1 MSTEEVA
8 QLWSNVLNTKNPLR
22 WVISTVNDKNTGLD
36 VAASGCTGLSGFLE
50 ALEDA
55 SGIVYAG
62 FKVTGVDERGSVKS
76 IRSQYVKVS
85 MMTDDVPQLKRAK
98 ALQLKEAVDR
108 AFSGAS
114 VVIDVSSASEID
126 KIDLERR
133 LASAAGAHKPGR
145 YDFEGVEDDLQ
156 TDGAASPSA
165 QSPRESSLQQPAAAQ
180 VETPHVEK
188 VTEEKKA
195 SAEEE
200 TQPAAVS
207 ETPSATP
214 EAAPV
219 AAAAAPVG
227 AASENVATASTAT
240 LSAPTNALDAG
251 SLSIEEAWANVHDE
265 KSPTNFL
272 IVTFDGKD
280 PKSAEILATGTGS
293 LEFFKSL
300 FVEDKPIYAG
310 FRLRAVDDRGSVVS
324 VRPKIIYVSMIG
336 KDVRPVVRA
345 QAGAVKP
352 HFDNI
357 FSGFHISLFVSHA
370 TELTE
375 EDLIGRLRRSGGAHQ
390 PTGYDFSGKKGQEV

>member
-1 MSTEEVA
+1 MSTEAVA
-8 QLWSNVLNTKNPLR
+8 QLWSNVVNTKNPLR
-22 WVISTVNDKNTGLD
+22 WVISVVNDKYTGLD
-36 VAASGCTGLSGFLE
+36 VVASGSTGLSGFLA
-50 ALEDA
+50 ALGDVN
-55 SGIVYAG
+55 GIVYAG

-98 ALQLKEAVDR
+98 ALQLKDAVDR

-114 VVIDVSSASEID
+114 VVIDISSADEIE
-126 KIDLERR
+126 KGDLERR

-156 TDGAASPSA
+156 TDGAASPKGDAA
-165 QSPRESSLQQPAAAQ
+165 QSPREPALQ
-180 VETPHVEK
+180 
-188 VTEEKKA
+188 
-195 SAEEE
+195 
-200 TQPAAVS
+200 
-207 ETPSATP
+207 
-214 EAAPV
+214 APPPQ
-219 AAAAAPVG
+219 AAAAPESPKREETQ
-227 AASENVATASTAT
+227 A
-240 LSAPTNALDAG
+240 APTAVAEAATGEPSGDKQEAAPTPAPSSEPAAPSPAATPAPAAAVANALDNG
-251 SLSIEEAWANVHDE
+251 PLTIEEAWSSVHDE

-280 PKSAEILATGTGS
+280 PKSAEILAVGTGN
-293 LEFFKSL
+293 FDHFKSL

-324 VRPKIIYVSMIG
+324 IRPKIVYVSMVG
-336 KDVRPVVRA
+336 SDVKPVVRA

-370 TELTE
+370 SELTE
-375 EDLIGRLRRSGGAHQ
+375 EDIIGRLRRSGGAHQ